1 MGFLEHSSAKSLSAT
16 LLLPG
21 FQARGTLIVLGVMQ
35 TFINDEQKG
44 VFTLKGAALHG
55 LETGNPAASM
65 QLADLYIAKEHCQ
78 VIAFDQMLP
87 HDQTGLMPRT
97 EQIVAYTSHYCIQG
111 SFHMG
116 TDTQASEVMDS
127 IRGMFLGITNVQFF
141 PLFRPQAAMIQQAPL
156 VYLHRKA
163 VRMFHA
169 V

>member
-1 MGFLEHSSAKSLSAT
+1 MGFMEHSSTKSLSAT

-21 FQARGTLIVLGVMQ
+21 FQARGTLIVLGMIQ

-44 VFTLKGAALHG
+44 VFTLKGAELHG
-55 LETGNPAASM
+55 LENGNPATSM
-65 QLADLYIAKEHCQ
+65 QLDELLISKDHCQ

-97 EQIVAYTSHYCIQG
+97 EQIVAYTSHYAIQG
-111 SFHMG
+111 GFHMG
-116 TDTQASEVMDS
+116 TDTQVSEVMDAVRS
-127 IRGMFLGITNVQFF
+127 TFLGITNVQFF

-156 VYLHRKA
+156 VYLHRKS